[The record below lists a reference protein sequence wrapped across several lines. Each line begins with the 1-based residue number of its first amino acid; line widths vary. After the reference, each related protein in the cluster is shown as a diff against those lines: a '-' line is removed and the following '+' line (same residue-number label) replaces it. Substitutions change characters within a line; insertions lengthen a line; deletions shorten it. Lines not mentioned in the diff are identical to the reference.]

1 METENIQVQV
11 YNSDADCNLAP
22 FSFFKSKHYL
32 CFRLERPVVYRMYF
46 NSSADLNDAVT
57 NQKKIIKII
66 QRDLVL
72 RSELDQ
78 RVNEINKYLESS
90 DKEMRNLGLA
100 LFSNFIET
108 LKENGNE

>member
-1 METENIQVQV
+1 MEPDKVQVQI
-11 YNSDADCNLAP
+11 YKSDTDCNLAS

-46 NSSADLNDAVT
+46 ASTIELNDAVSD
-57 NQKKIIKII
+57 QKKIIKII

-78 RVNEINKYLESS
+78 KLSEINKYLESS
-90 DKEMRNLGLA
+90 NGEMRNLGLA

-108 LKENGNE
+108 LKENENG

>member
-1 METENIQVQV
+1 MEPDNVQVQI
-11 YNSDADCNLAP
+11 YKSDADCNLAP

-32 CFRLERPVVYRMYF
+32 CFRLERPIVYRMYF
-46 NSSADLNDAVT
+46 ASTEELHDAVS

-78 RVNEINKYLESS
+78 RVNEINRYLESS
-90 DKEMRNLGLA
+90 DEEMRNLGLA

-108 LKENGNE
+108 LKENRNE